1 MTIPPEDRMR
11 EAVRTIQALRRRVD
25 ELAAARNTPVAVIGM
40 ACRFPGAETPDAL
53 WHLLAEGR
61 DAIGPI
67 PADRWDS
74 DAWHSPDPDQP
85 GRIAFSEAGFISD
98 VDAFDAARFGIA
110 AREAAGMDPQHRLL
124 LELAWHALEAAALQP
139 DALGGTRAGLFL
151 GLNAGDHLQAVMTD
165 PARLGTHAL
174 AGAVASLAAGRIAYA
189 LGLNGPALVVDTA
202 CSSSLVATHLAMH
215 SLRARECDMA
225 LAGGAHLML
234 APQVSVALSRAR
246 MMAPDG
252 RCKAFDASADG
263 FGQGEGGGMVV
274 LKRLADAEAAGDPVL
289 AVIRGSALNQDGRSA
304 GITAPSLGAQQAVIR
319 AALADAGLAPADI
332 DAIEAHGTGTA
343 LGDPVELHALAAVF
357 GKDRNR
363 PLRVGS
369 LKTNIGHTAAAA
381 GVAGLIK
388 AVLMLEK
395 GAVPPS
401 LHFRRMNPH
410 VDLGDAPID
419 VPTTMVADAPKRVGI
434 SGFGFSGTN
443 AHLVLEAAPV
453 LPSRRAPLR
462 PTKLNRQVFPRL
474 RAAPPETAL
483 FPGRV
488 IESPIAARQV
498 EAVLDLALLPWL
510 ADHRVQGR
518 VVVPGAVMIALLLA
532 AAPPGTSAL
541 VDIAFAETVVL
552 EAAPVRLVAL
562 GQPDG
567 TLTVSSRAG
576 TGWLT
581 HATARIAITAAP
593 LVLSGAAPANWDA
606 RPAWVA
612 HLAALGIEIG
622 PAFQGITRI
631 ARGETT
637 AAMIDALPDLPGAA
651 FHPAL
656 LDAILQAAGGTLPA
670 EPVLPIGIARL
681 DLHGR
686 LAGPLSVT
694 AQRRGDAIDLLAEAG
709 APVASIHGLAIRR
722 LADPVATPTLAALSW
737 LPAAPPAPGQA
748 ASTLDITPGGA
759 NLAEALALA
768 HRCLTAGEPV
778 AFVTRGAVHPVGDPS
793 QALLHGMATALAAER
808 PELRARAIEVAPDA
822 PPALLAAEL
831 AGDGAEPSVALRAT
845 GRFVPRLTRLEPT
858 QGRVRVSGTVL
869 ISGGFGGIGR
879 QMAGWALERGAQAVL
894 LIGRHPIEA
903 PFPQARVLA
912 CDIAAPDAT
921 ARIAAALQNLP
932 PLHMVIHAAGVLDD
946 AMIEDQTASRL
957 QRVIAPKLRGAQ
969 ALHALPARPEHFLL
983 FGSVASLVGAAGQ
996 AGYAAANAALDAFA
1010 AWRRAQG
1017 LPAQSILWGR
1027 WAEIGMAAAL
1037 DTARAT
1043 RVSGR
1048 GLLPMAPDLAM
1059 AALDAAILSG
1069 ETAVMIA
1076 AFDWARF
1083 AETAPPAFSA
1093 LLPSLASAEGPL
1105 RDQLQD
1111 ILRQIL
1117 GEVPPPGRALVACGL
1132 DSLMAM
1138 DLRNRINR
1146 RFGTALGLADL
1157 LGGADAEGLAARIE
1171 AKAEETEVL
1180 TL

>member
-1 MTIPPEDRMR
+1 MSLAPEDRMR

-25 ELAAARNTPVAVIGM
+25 ELAAARNTPIAVIGM
-40 ACRFPGAETPDAL
+40 ACRFPGAETPATL
-53 WHLLAEGR
+53 WDLLAAGR
-61 DAIGPI
+61 DAVGPI
-67 PADRWDS
+67 PADRWDAE
-74 DAWHSPDPDQP
+74 AWHSRDPDEP
-85 GRIAFSEAGFISD
+85 GRIAFREGGFISD

-124 LELAWHALEAAALQP
+124 LELAWQALEAAALKP
-139 DALGGTRAGLFL
+139 DALGGSATGVFL

-202 CSSSLVATHLAMH
+202 CSSSLVATHLAVQA
-215 SLRARECDMA
+215 LRSRDCDMA

-289 AVIRGSALNQDGRSA
+289 AVIRGAALNQDGRSA

-343 LGDPVELHALAAVF
+343 LGDPVELHALAAIF
-357 GKDRNR
+357 GQGRTR

-388 AVLMLEK
+388 AVLMLDR

-401 LHFRRMNPH
+401 LHFRRLNPH
-410 VDLGDAPID
+410 VDLGAAPIE
-419 VPTTMVADAPKRVGI
+419 VPTALVAEAPRRVGV

-443 AHLVLEAAPV
+443 AHLVLEAAPR
-453 LPSRRAPLR
+453 LPARRTPPPPTPLQR
-462 PTKLNRQVFPRL
+462 HIFPRL
-474 RAAPPETAL
+474 RAATPETAL

-488 IESPIAARQV
+488 IDSPAEARQV

-532 AAPPGTSAL
+532 AAPPGTTAL
-541 VDIAFAETVVL
+541 TDIAFAEPVVL
-552 EAAPVRLVAL
+552 EAAPVRLVVLGEADGAL
-562 GQPDG
+562 R
-567 TLTVSSRAG
+567 VASRAG
-576 TGWLT
+576 SGWLT
-581 HATARIAITAAP
+581 HATARVAAPAAP
-593 LVLSGAAPANWDA
+593 LALAAPP
-606 RPAWVA
+606 PATTDTRAAWIA
-612 HLAALGIEIG
+612 HLAALGIDIG
-622 PAFQGITRI
+622 PAFQGIARI
-631 ARGETT
+631 ARGDLTR
-637 AAMIDALPDLPGAA
+637 ADIDPLPAIPGAP

-656 LDAILQAAGGTLPA
+656 LDAVLQAAGGTLPA

-681 DLHGR
+681 DLHAP
-686 LAGPLSVT
+686 LAGPLSVI
-694 AQRRGDAIDLLAEAG
+694 ARRQGETVDLLASAA
-709 APVASIHGLAIRR
+709 APIASVHGLAIRR
-722 LADPVATPTLAALSW
+722 LAEANATPMLAALSW
-737 LPAAPPAPGQA
+737 MPAPPPAPGLA
-748 ASTLDITPGGA
+748 AATSIDGSLRDGLS
-759 NLAEALALA
+759 LAQRALAA
-768 HRCLTAGEPV
+768 PGPI
-778 AFVTRGAVHPVGDPS
+778 AFVTQDATDPD
-793 QALLHGMATALAAER
+793 QALLHGLATALAAER
-808 PELRARAIEVAPDA
+808 PELRPRAIAVAPDA
-822 PPALLAAEL
+822 PPALLRAEIE
-831 AGDGAEPSVALRAT
+831 GDGAEPTVMLRAA
-845 GRFVPRLTRLEPT
+845 GRFVPRLAKLDAPAGQVRL
-858 QGRVRVSGTVL
+858 SGTVL
-869 ISGGFGGIGR
+869 ITGGLGGIGR
-879 QMAGWALERGAQAVL
+879 QAARWALDRGAEALL
-894 LIGRHPIEA
+894 LIGRTASEA
-903 PFPQARVLA
+903 PFPHARVLA

-921 ARIAAALQNLP
+921 ARIAAALSGMP
-932 PLHMVIHAAGVLDD
+932 PLHTVIHAAGVLDD
-946 AMIEDQTASRL
+946 AMIEDQTEARM
-957 QRVIAPKLRGAQ
+957 QRVIAPKLRGAE
-969 ALHALPARPEHFLL
+969 ALHALPQQPTHFLL
-983 FGSVASLVGAAGQ
+983 FGSVASVIGAAGQ

-1010 AWRRAQG
+1010 LRRRAQG

-1027 WAEIGMAAAL
+1027 WAEVGMAAAL
-1037 DTARAT
+1037 DAARAT
-1043 RVSGR
+1043 RVSAR
-1048 GLLPMAPDLAM
+1048 GLLPMAPDRAM

-1069 ETAVMIA
+1069 EAAVMIA

-1083 AETAPPAFSA
+1083 AETAPPAFVP
-1093 LLPSLASAEGPL
+1093 LLPATATTEGPVS
-1105 RDQLQD
+1105 DQVAD
-1111 ILRQIL
+1111 IIRQIL

-1138 DLRNRINR
+1138 DLRNRLNR

-1157 LGGADAEGLAARIE
+1157 LGGADAAALAARIE
-1171 AKAEETEVL
+1171 AEAEETEVL

>member
-85 GRIAFSEAGFISD
+85 GRIAFREAGFISD

-124 LELAWHALEAAALQP
+124 LELAWQALEAAALQP
-139 DALGGTRAGLFL
+139 DALGGTRAGIFL

-453 LPSRRAPLR
+453 LPSRRAPLH

-637 AAMIDALPDLPGAA
+637 AAMIDALPDPPGAA

-737 LPAAPPAPGQA
+737 LPAAPPAPGPA

-778 AFVTRGAVHPVGDPS
+778 AFVTRGAVPPVGDPG

-808 PELRARAIEVAPDA
+808 PELRARAIDLAPDA

-969 ALHALPARPEHFLL
+969 ALHALPARPDHFLL
-983 FGSVASLVGAAGQ
+983 FGSVASLIGAAGQ

-1037 DTARAT
+1037 DATRAT
-1043 RVSGR
+1043 RVSAR

-1069 ETAVMIA
+1069 ETAAMIA

-1093 LLPSLASAEGPL
+1093 LLPRLASAEGPL

-1171 AKAEETEVL
+1171 SEAEETEVL

>member
-1 MTIPPEDRMR
+1 MSLAPEDRMR

-25 ELAAARNTPVAVIGM
+25 ELSAARNTPIAVIGM
-40 ACRFPGAETPDAL
+40 ACRFPGADSPAAL
-53 WHLLAEGR
+53 WDLLAQGR
-61 DAIGPI
+61 DAVGPI
-67 PADRWDS
+67 PADRWDAE
-74 DAWHSPDPDQP
+74 AWHSADPDAP
-85 GRIAFSEAGFISD
+85 GRITFREGGFITD

-124 LELAWHALEAAALQP
+124 LELAWQALEAAALKP
-139 DALGGTRAGLFL
+139 DALSGSATGVFL

-202 CSSSLVATHLAMH
+202 CSSSLVATHLAVQA
-215 SLRARECDMA
+215 LRARECDMA

-234 APQVSVALSRAR
+234 APQVSIALSRAR

-289 AVIRGSALNQDGRSA
+289 AVIRGAALNQDGRSA

-319 AALADAGLAPADI
+319 AALTDAGLAPADI

-357 GKDRNR
+357 GQGRTQ

-381 GVAGLIK
+381 GIAGLIK
-388 AVLMLEK
+388 AVLMLDR
-395 GAVPPS
+395 GAVPAS
-401 LHFRRMNPH
+401 LHFRRLNPH
-410 VDLGDAPID
+410 VDLGAAPIE
-419 VPTTMVADAPKRVGI
+419 VPTALLAEAPKRVGV

-443 AHLVLEAAPV
+443 AHLVLEAPPA
-453 LPSRRAPLR
+453 LPARRAPLL
-462 PTKLNRQVFPRL
+462 PVPLSRQVFPRL
-474 RAAPPETAL
+474 RAAAPETAL

-488 IESPIAARQV
+488 IDSPAAARQV

-518 VVVPGAVMIALLLA
+518 IVVPGAVMIALLLA
-532 AAPPGTSAL
+532 AAPPGTTAL
-541 VDIAFAETVVL
+541 ADIAFAEPVVL
-552 EAAPVRLVAL
+552 EAASVRLVAL
-562 GQPDG
+562 GEPDG
-567 TLTVSSRAG
+567 ALRVASRAG
-576 TGWLT
+576 SGWLS
-581 HATARIAITAAP
+581 HATARVAVPAAP
-593 LVLSGAAPANWDA
+593 LALAAPLTETTDTRATWI
-606 RPAWVA
+606 A
-612 HLAALGIEIG
+612 HLAALGIDIG
-622 PAFQGITRI
+622 PTFQGIARI

-637 AAMIDALPDLPGAA
+637 QATIEALPAIPGAP

-656 LDAILQAAGGTLPA
+656 LDAVLQAAGGTLPA

-681 DLHGR
+681 DLHAP
-686 LAGPLSVT
+686 LAGPLTVT
-694 AQRRGDAIDLLAEAG
+694 ARRQGEVIDLLATG
-709 APVASIHGLAIRR
+709 DAPIASIHGLAIRR
-722 LADPVATPTLAALSW
+722 LAEAQAAPVLAALSW
-737 LPAAPPAPGQA
+737 VPAPPPAPGPPATAIEDPSLGQ
-748 ASTLDITPGGA
+748 
-759 NLAEALALA
+759 ALALV
-768 HRCLTAGEPV
+768 HRSLSPPAPL
-778 AFVTRGAVHPVGDPS
+778 AFVTRGTGC
-793 QALLHGMATALAAER
+793 QAQLHGLATALAAER
-808 PELRARAIEVAPDA
+808 PELRARAITVAPDA
-822 PPALLAAEL
+822 PPALLRAEL
-831 AGDGAEPSVALRAT
+831 EGDGAEPSVMLRAE
-845 GRFVPRLTRLEPT
+845 GRFVPRLARIDPPGGQVAL
-858 QGRVRVSGTVL
+858 SGTVL
-869 ISGGFGGIGR
+869 ITGGLGGIGR
-879 QMAGWALERGAQAVL
+879 QAARWALDRGAQALL
-894 LIGRHPIEA
+894 LIGRTAAEA

-921 ARIAAALQNLP
+921 ARIAQALSGMP
-932 PLHMVIHAAGVLDD
+932 PLHTIIHAAGVLDD
-946 AMIEDQTASRL
+946 AMIEDQTEARM
-957 QRVIAPKLRGAQ
+957 QRVIAPKLVGAQ
-969 ALHALPARPEHFLL
+969 ALHALPQRPEHFLL
-983 FGSVASLVGAAGQ
+983 FGSVASVIGAAGQ

-1010 AWRRAQG
+1010 LQRRAQG

-1027 WAEIGMAAAL
+1027 WAEVGMAAAL
-1037 DTARAT
+1037 DAARAT
-1043 RVSGR
+1043 RVSAR
-1048 GLLPMAPDLAM
+1048 GLLPMAPDRAM
-1059 AALDAAILSG
+1059 AALDAAILSQ
-1069 ETAVMIA
+1069 EPAVMIA

-1083 AETAPPAFSA
+1083 AETAPPAFA
-1093 LLPSLASAEGPL
+1093 PLLPATTMSDGPV
-1105 RDQLQD
+1105 RDQVADL
-1111 ILRQIL
+1111 IRQIL

-1157 LGGADAEGLAARIE
+1157 LGGADAETLAARIE
-1171 AKAEETEVL
+1171 AEAEETEVL